1 MGRLGAPLD
10 RLEAILGHLGTVLDG
25 LGVSWSALGPSWSR
39 LGALLLK
46 MCVLPCEFD
55 DMCRF
60 CRPVRK
66 KKGIRLSAPA
76 TIPLCTPPK
85 KGFAPYSTSLAR
97 TSLFPSP
104 GPARKR
110 KERSRRLARDGSWH
124 VRSWPEKAR
133 TRKTF
138 KSNIK
143 INEICLLGVFLE
155 PFWGPFGA
163 LLGCLGALLGCLG
176 PSWSVL
182 EAFGHLGAL
191 VGASWEPLGALL
203 GLSWGRLGTLLGR
216 LGLLWVRLGALLGRF
231 GALWGASGA
240 VLGRF
245 VEPLGP
251 SWAVLGPK
259 SREP

>member
-1 MGRLGAPLD
+1 MNLTICVVFAALCGGKR
-10 RLEAILGHLGTVLDG
+10 VLDFPPA
-25 LGVSWSALGPSWSR
+25 LRSPSALPLRRASP
-39 LGALLLK
+39 AA
-46 MCVLPCEFD
+46 E
-55 DMCRF
+55 
-60 CRPVRK
+60 
-66 KKGIRLSAPA
+66 RLS
-76 TIPLCTPPK
+76 
-85 KGFAPYSTSLAR
+85 LA
-97 TSLFPSP
+97 LFPSP

-203 GLSWGRLGTLLGR
+203 GLSWGRLGALLGR
-216 LGLLWVRLGALLGRF
+216 LGLLWVRLGALLGSF